1 MNEPKALTVPRPR
14 VGHGPDLTRTVVPPT
29 VPFFPL
35 TPSEQ
40 QVAECLLRG
49 LTPGEISAEVQ
60 RSITTTQ
67 RRLRFLRY
75 KTLCPTRCPLP
86 VLAHRL
92 LASGKVTA
100 PDTSIP
106 APALDAG
113 EVKLLRALA
122 EESTRSARACAAGLR
137 LADLAPALDAL
148 LHKSGAANTTRL
160 VVLGHSW
167 KLLPTEQD
175 HTRRKGASR

>member
-1 MNEPKALTVPRPR
+1 MTQTKTLTVPRPR
-14 VGHGPDLTRTVVPPT
+14 TGHGPDLTQTVVPPT
-29 VPFFPL
+29 VSFFPL

-40 QVAECLLRG
+40 RVAECLMRG
-49 LTPGEISAEVQ
+49 LTPGEIAAELQ
-60 RSITTTQ
+60 RSITTTH
-67 RRLRFLRY
+67 RLLRFLRY
-75 KTLCPTRCPLP
+75 KTRCPTRCPLP

-92 LASGKVTA
+92 LASGKAAA

-106 APALDAG
+106 APALEAG
-113 EVKLLRALA
+113 ELKLLRALA
-122 EESTRSARACAAGLR
+122 EESTRSARACAAGLP
-137 LADLAPALDAL
+137 LADLAAALDAL
-148 LHKSGAANTTRL
+148 VHKSGAANTTRL